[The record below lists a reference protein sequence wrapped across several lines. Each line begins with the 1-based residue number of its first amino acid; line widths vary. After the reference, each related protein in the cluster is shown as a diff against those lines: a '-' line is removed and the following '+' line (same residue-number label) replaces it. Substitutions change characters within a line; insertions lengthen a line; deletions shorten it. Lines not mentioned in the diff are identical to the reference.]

1 MALDG
6 SEDQLAWERRQSTN
20 AAIAA
25 VAAGLLTFVGTVWRG
40 LILAD
45 APRPGFIDSLP
56 RLEDPGPIGSARS
69 LAVPLLEYQD
79 EHTTALVAAGVVAAI
94 GYVAFGW
101 ALTYLAVA
109 TRARRPEFSR
119 IIVSLV
125 LVVAVAKAIYL
136 VAFELGQAA
145 SSQDALSGPRTVDA
159 VVDQGLSGLTIFASV
174 VGLPGTL
181 GLALVL
187 VFVSLN
193 AMRVGLLTRFM
204 GVLGIISGALQVLPL
219 IAAPVVQTAW
229 LLMLSLLILG
239 RWPNGQP
246 AAWRT
251 GNAEPW
257 PSSGHVQEQR
267 RRAAAERRGEVHEP
281 EAPEPA
287 PASVSADP
295 SPSASARKRKRK
307 RR

>member
-1 MALDG
+1 VALDG
-6 SEDQLAWERRQSTN
+6 AEDHLAWEQRQRAN

-25 VAAGLLTFVGTVWRG
+25 VVAGLLTFVGTVWRG

-56 RLEDPGPIGSARS
+56 RLQEPGPIGSARS

-79 EHTTALVAAGVVAAI
+79 SHATTLVAASVLTAI

-109 TRARRPEFSR
+109 TRARRPEFPR
-119 IIVSLV
+119 IIVTLV
-125 LVVAVAKAIYL
+125 LIVAVAKAIYL
-136 VAFELGQAA
+136 VTFELGQAA
-145 SSQDALSGPRTVDA
+145 STNDALSGPRTVDA

-204 GVLGIISGALQVLPL
+204 GVLGMISGALQILPL
-219 IAAPVVQTAW
+219 IAAPVVQTSW

-239 RWPNGQP
+239 RWPSGQP
-246 AAWRT
+246 PAWST

-257 PSSGHVQEQR
+257 PSSAQVREQR
-267 RRAAAERRGEVHEP
+267 RRAEAERRGDVYEP
-281 EAPEPA
+281 EAPERE
-287 PASVSADP
+287 PASVSAGP

>member
-6 SEDQLAWERRQSTN
+6 SEDHLAWEQRQRAS

-25 VAAGLLTFVGTVWRG
+25 VVAALLTFVGTVWRG
-40 LILAD
+40 LTLAD
-45 APRPGFIDSLP
+45 APRPGFIESLP
-56 RLEDPGPIGSARS
+56 RLQEPGPIGSTRS

-79 EHTTALVAAGVVAAI
+79 AHTTELVGAAVLAAI

-125 LVVAVAKAIYL
+125 LIVAVAKAIYL
-136 VAFELGQAA
+136 VTFELGQAA
-145 SSQDALSGPRTVDA
+145 STQDALSGPRTVDV

-219 IAAPVVQTAW
+219 IAAPVVQTSW
-229 LLMLSLLILG
+229 LLMLSLLIIG

-246 AAWRT
+246 PAWSS

-257 PSSGHVQEQR
+257 PSSAQVQEQR
-267 RRAAAERRGEVHEP
+267 RRAAAERRGEVYEP
-281 EAPEPA
+281 EAPEREPA
-287 PASVSADP
+287 PVPAGP
-295 SPSASARKRKRK
+295 SPSTSARKRKRK